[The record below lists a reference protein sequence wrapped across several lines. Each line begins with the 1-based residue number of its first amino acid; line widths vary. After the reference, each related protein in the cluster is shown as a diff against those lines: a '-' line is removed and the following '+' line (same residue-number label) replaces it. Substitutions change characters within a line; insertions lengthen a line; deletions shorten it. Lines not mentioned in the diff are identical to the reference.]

1 MNFDRLE
8 LLSLLSS
15 IWRRR
20 WYALAAA
27 WFISLTGWAVVV
39 ILPDKFESEA
49 RVYIDTSSLLGPL
62 LRGIAVANDVEQ
74 EVRFM
79 QRTLLSRP
87 NLQEVARATDLDLEV
102 TTPIEMEELLRKLE
116 KNADIKA
123 QGGNLFTVSYTDK
136 DPVLAKSIVQALL
149 TIFVETNLGQTRQ
162 DMESARSFI
171 ETQLEVYERQLK
183 DAEKRRA
190 EFKIRNGDVLAGGN
204 FASQVQS
211 ARKGSAK
218 AQRRYEDAVSQRDQ
232 LQAQLANVPQFLKVQ
247 TPAQVVLG
255 KREASALEERQEL
268 LQQNLD
274 LLLTRYTE
282 NHPDVISTKRS
293 IENLKKQVAD
303 KKDKASDPSDPN
315 DKTEETSE
323 NTAEIPNTLYEQ
335 LQLRLSEVS
344 TTISTLKRD
353 MDEAADSAQELEKLR
368 NKAPEVEAQLA
379 DLDRDYDVI
388 KTKFGEFLARR
399 ESARISQA
407 AEASTDSVQFRI
419 IAPPQVPVVP
429 AAPNRLLLLTVVLV
443 IGLGAGGGIAFLLV
457 QMDDTFSSNKRLS
470 DVFGFPVLGAAT
482 LVAVPTEKL
491 HQTIGNVGFTM
502 AFSSLS
508 AMYGALAIMA
518 PQLSQLPQLLAKQSL
533 PAELSW
539 LSGLV
544 GTIKSLSFLQGL
556 F

>member
-8 LLSLLSS
+8 FLSLLSA

-27 WFISLTGWAVVV
+27 WFISLAGWAVVV

-49 RVYIDTSSLLGPL
+49 RVYIDTTSLLGPL
-62 LRGIAVANDVEQ
+62 LRGIAVATDVEQ

-102 TTPIEMEELLRKLE
+102 TTPIEMDGLLRKLE
-116 KNADIKA
+116 KNANIKA

-183 DAEKRRA
+183 EAEKRRA
-190 EFKIRNGDVLAGGN
+190 AFKVRNGDVLGGGN
-204 FASQVQS
+204 FSGQV
-211 ARKGSAK
+211 KDAK
-218 AQRRYEDAVSQRDQ
+218 ANSAAARRKYEDAALQRDQ
-232 LQAQLANVPQFLKVQ
+232 LKAQLAVVPQFLRVQ
-247 TPAQVVLG
+247 TPAQIVLG
-255 KREASALEERQEL
+255 KREASALEERQAN

-274 LLLTRYTE
+274 LLLTRYTA

-293 IENLKKQVAD
+293 LESIREQIAAKAAKK
-303 KKDKASDPSDPN
+303 SDPGTKAEVN
-315 DKTEETSE
+315 TE

-335 LQLRLSEVS
+335 LQLRLSEVE
-344 TTISTLKRD
+344 TTIAALKRD
-353 MDEAADSAQELEKLR
+353 MEESITAVEDLEKLR

-379 DLDRDYDVI
+379 DLDRDYDVL
-388 KTKFGEFLARR
+388 KTKFGEFLSRR

-429 AAPNRLLLLTVVLV
+429 SAPNRLLLLSIVLV
-443 IGLGAGGGIAFLLV
+443 VGLGAGGGIAFLLV
-457 QMDDTFSSNKRLS
+457 QIDDTFSSNKRLT
-470 DVFGFPVLGAAT
+470 DVFGFPVLGAVTMIA
-482 LVAVPTEKL
+482 APSQKL
-491 HQTIGNVGFTM
+491 HKTIGNIGFTM

-508 AMYGALAIMA
+508 AVFGALAIMA
-518 PQLSQLPQLLAKQSL
+518 PQLSQLPQLLKKQSL
-533 PAELSW
+533 PSELSW
-539 LSGLV
+539 LSDLV
-544 GTIKSLSFLQGL
+544 VTIKSLSFLQGL

>member
-1 MNFDRLE
+1 M
-8 LLSLLSS
+8 
-15 IWRRR
+15 
-20 WYALAAA
+20 
-27 WFISLTGWAVVV
+27 
-39 ILPDKFESEA
+39 
-49 RVYIDTSSLLGPL
+49 
-62 LRGIAVANDVEQ
+62 
-74 EVRFM
+74 
-79 QRTLLSRP
+79 
-87 NLQEVARATDLDLEV
+87 
-102 TTPIEMEELLRKLE
+102 
-116 KNADIKA
+116 
-123 QGGNLFTVSYTDK
+123 
-136 DPVLAKSIVQALL
+136 
-149 TIFVETNLGQTRQ
+149 
-162 DMESARSFI
+162 
-171 ETQLEVYERQLK
+171 
-183 DAEKRRA
+183 
-190 EFKIRNGDVLAGGN
+190 
-204 FASQVQS
+204 QS
-211 ARKGSAK
+211 ARKNSAS
-218 AQRRYEDAVSQRDQ
+218 ARRKHEDAVLQREQ
-232 LQAQLANVPQFLKVQ
+232 LQAQLAVVPQFLKVQ

-293 IENLKKQVAD
+293 LENLKKQAAD
-303 KKDKASDPSDPN
+303 KKNEVSDPD
-315 DKTEETSE
+315 DKTAEVSE

-353 MDEAADSAQELEKLR
+353 MDESLDSVEELEKLR

-429 AAPNRLLLLTVVLV
+429 SAPNRLLLLSIVLV
-443 IGLGAGGGIAFLLV
+443 VGLGAGGGIAFLLV
-457 QMDDTFSSNKRLS
+457 QMDDTFSSNKRLT
-470 DVFGFPVLGAAT
+470 DVFGFPVLGAVT
-482 LVAVPTEKL
+482 LVAEPSEKL
-491 HQTIGNVGFTM
+491 HRTLGNVGFTM

-508 AMYGALAIMA
+508 AMFGALAIMA
-518 PQLSQLPQLLAKQSL
+518 PQLSQLPQLLAQQSL

-539 LSGLV
+539 LSSLV